1 MKKFAILLTAAL
13 AMTLLL
19 DSCSVQKRYHRKGF
33 TVNWNNTSVKMKK
46 NRQVIHSESIQED
59 IIVSDS
65 KKTEKLK
72 NKYEAP
78 IKIDLANKN
87 LNHPVAIDMLFN
99 GPQNNIGEEK
109 IESKKFNNA
118 ISNQNASSTKS
129 MSKRTLKSTKKA
141 VKKVIK
147 SIKKN
152 QQHDSK
158 TDTIIYLLLILLV
171 PFGTTIAMY
180 LYEGSWT
187 NRVTTNLLLTLL
199 CGIPGLIHA
208 LVVIFGNN

>member
-59 IIVSDS
+59 IVVSES
-65 KKTEKLK
+65 KKTEKLI
-72 NKYEAP
+72 NKYETP

-118 ISNQNASSTKS
+118 ISNRAL
-129 MSKRTLKSTKKA
+129 SKKEVKSTKKEA
-141 VKKVIK
+141 KAIVKE
-147 SIKKN
+147 IKKEQKKQGSN
-152 QQHDSK
+152 
-158 TDTIIYLLLILLV
+158 TDTALLV
-171 PFGTTIAMY
+171 ILALFFPPLAVY
-180 LYEGSWT
+180 LYEGYWT
-187 NRVTTNLLLTLL
+187 DRCTVNLILSLL
-199 CGIPGLIHA
+199 CGLPGIIHA
-208 LVVIFGNN
+208 LIVVLEGR

>member
-1 MKKFAILLTAAL
+1 MKKIATLCTVAFG
-13 AMTLLL
+13 MTLLL

-33 TVNWNNTSVKMKK
+33 TVNWNNTSVKMNK
-46 NRQVIHSESIQED
+46 NRKVVHSESIQED

-118 ISNQNASSTKS
+118 ISNRAL
-129 MSKRTLKSTKKA
+129 SKKEVKSTKKEA
-141 VKKVIK
+141 KAIIK
-147 SIKKN
+147 EIKKEQKKQGSN
-152 QQHDSK
+152 
-158 TDTIIYLLLILLV
+158 TDTALLV
-171 PFGTTIAMY
+171 ILALFFPPLAVY
-180 LYEGSWT
+180 LYEGY
-187 NRVTTNLLLTLL
+187 
-199 CGIPGLIHA
+199 
-208 LVVIFGNN
+208 

>member
-99 GPQNNIGEEK
+99 GPQNKIGEEK

-118 ISNQNASSTKS
+118 ISNRAL
-129 MSKRTLKSTKKA
+129 SKKEVKSTKKEA
-141 VKKVIK
+141 KAIIK
-147 SIKKN
+147 EIKKEQKKQGSN
-152 QQHDSK
+152 
-158 TDTIIYLLLILLV
+158 TDTALLV
-171 PFGTTIAMY
+171 ILALFFPPLAVY
-180 LYEGSWT
+180 LYEGYWT
-187 NRVTTNLLLTLL
+187 DRCTVNLILSLL
-199 CGIPGLIHA
+199 CGLPGIIHA
-208 LVVIFGNN
+208 LIVVLEGR